1 MPISEKILF
10 VDDDP
15 NILASFKRTL
25 RKRYDL
31 DTAVGPEEGL
41 EAVGRYRS
49 YALVIS
55 DLRMPV
61 MDGIQFL
68 SKVRE
73 ISPETIRMILTGN
86 ADLQAA
92 IDAVNQGN
100 IFRFLTKP
108 CPPETLQLAVDAG
121 LQQYRLIRAEKE
133 LLEKTLRGAI
143 RILTDV
149 LSLVNPEA
157 YGRASRIRRYA
168 RDVGDR
174 LGYPKVWQLETA
186 AMLSQIGCIV
196 LPEDSLKKIYYG
208 KDLTPEEWQLFRMY
222 PSVGADLIAKIP
234 RMEEISEIISYQE
247 KHFDGGG
254 IPKDDRRGEAI
265 PLGSRILKVVLDF
278 DALES
283 RGLPRAAAVNQM
295 RKRDGCYD
303 PTVLKALEEVLGDEA
318 RFQVKELP
326 LQELQLN
333 MIVGEDVLS
342 LKGVL
347 LIAKGQEITPA
358 LLERLKNFAKTVGVK
373 EPIRVLIP
381 L

>member
-1 MPISEKILF
+1 MIRREKILF

-25 RKRYDL
+25 RKLYDV

-41 EAVGRYRS
+41 EAVSRYRH

-55 DLRMPV
+55 DLRMPG

-68 SKVRE
+68 AKVR
-73 ISPETIRMILTGN
+73 SMAPESIRMILTGN

-108 CPPETLQLAVDAG
+108 CPPETLQLAIEAG

-157 YGRASRIRRYA
+157 FGRASRIRRYV
-168 RDVGDR
+168 RDIGER
-174 LGYPKVWQLETA
+174 LGYPKAWQLETA

-196 LPEDSLKKIYYG
+196 LPEESLKKIYHG
-208 KDLTPEEWQLFRMY
+208 IDLTAEESQLFRMY

-234 RMEEISEIISYQE
+234 RMEEISEIIAYQE
-247 KHFDGGG
+247 KHFDGTG
-254 IPKDDRRGEAI
+254 IPKDDRMGDAI

-278 DALES
+278 DALET
-283 RGLPRAAAVNQM
+283 RGLPRAAAMNQL
-295 RKRDGCYD
+295 RKRNGWYD
-303 PTVLKALEEVLGDEA
+303 PQVLSALEDVLGDEA
-318 RFQVKELP
+318 RFTVKELG
-326 LQELQLN
+326 LNELKLN
-333 MIVGEDVLS
+333 MIVGEDVVS
-342 LKGVL
+342 FKGVL

-358 LLERLKNFAKTVGVK
+358 LVERLKNFAKTVGVK

-381 L
+381 V

>member
-1 MPISEKILF
+1 MIRREKILF

-25 RKRYDL
+25 RKLYDV

-41 EAVGRYRS
+41 EAVSRYRH

-55 DLRMPV
+55 DLRMPG

-68 SKVRE
+68 AKVR
-73 ISPETIRMILTGN
+73 SMAPESIRMILTGN

-108 CPPETLQLAVDAG
+108 CPPETLQLAIEAG

-157 YGRASRIRRYA
+157 FGRASRIRRYV
-168 RDVGDR
+168 RDIGER
-174 LGYPKVWQLETA
+174 LGYPKAWQLETA

-196 LPEDSLKKIYYG
+196 LPEESLKKIYHG
-208 KDLTPEEWQLFRMY
+208 IDLTAEESQLFRMY

-234 RMEEISEIISYQE
+234 RMEEISEIIAYQE
-247 KHFDGGG
+247 KHFDGTG
-254 IPKDDRRGEAI
+254 IPKDERKGDAI

-278 DALES
+278 DALET
-283 RGLPRAAAVNQM
+283 RGLPRAAAMNQL
-295 RKRDGCYD
+295 RKRNGWYD
-303 PTVLKALEEVLGDEA
+303 PQVLSALEDVLGDEA
-318 RFQVKELP
+318 RFTVKELG
-326 LQELQLN
+326 LNELKLN
-333 MIVGEDVLS
+333 MIVGEDVVS
-342 LKGVL
+342 FKGVL

-358 LLERLKNFAKTVGVK
+358 LVERLKNFAKTVGVK

-381 L
+381 V

>member
-1 MPISEKILF
+1 MIRREKILF

-25 RKRYDL
+25 RKLYDV

-41 EAVGRYRS
+41 EAVSRYRH

-55 DLRMPV
+55 DLRMPG

-68 SKVRE
+68 AKVR
-73 ISPETIRMILTGN
+73 SMAPESIRMILTGN

-108 CPPETLQLAVDAG
+108 CPPETLQLAIEAG

-157 YGRASRIRRYA
+157 FGRASRIRRYV
-168 RDVGDR
+168 RDIGER
-174 LGYPKVWQLETA
+174 LGYPKAWQLETA

-196 LPEDSLKKIYYG
+196 LPEESLKKIYHG
-208 KDLTPEEWQLFRMY
+208 IDLTAEESQLFRMY

-234 RMEEISEIISYQE
+234 RMEEISEIIAYQE
-247 KHFDGGG
+247 KHFDGTG
-254 IPKDDRRGEAI
+254 IPKDERMGDAI

-278 DALES
+278 DALET
-283 RGLPRAAAVNQM
+283 RGLPRAAAMNQL
-295 RKRDGCYD
+295 RKRNGWYD
-303 PTVLKALEEVLGDEA
+303 PQVLSALEDVLGDEA
-318 RFQVKELP
+318 RFTVKELG
-326 LQELQLN
+326 LNELKLN
-333 MIVGEDVLS
+333 MIVGEDVVS
-342 LKGVL
+342 FKGVL

-358 LLERLKNFAKTVGVK
+358 LVERLKNFAKTVGVK

-381 L
+381 V

>member
-1 MPISEKILF
+1 MANAQKILF

-25 RKRYDL
+25 RKRYDM
-31 DTAVGPEEGL
+31 DVAVGPEEGL
-41 EAVGRYRS
+41 KAVEGYRH

-68 SKVRE
+68 SRVRE
-73 ISPETIRMILTGN
+73 LSPDTVRMILTGN

-92 IDAVNQGN
+92 IDAVNRGN

-108 CPPETLQLAVDAG
+108 CEPETLQSAIDSG
-121 LQQYRLIRAEKE
+121 LHQYRLVRAEKE

-143 RILTDV
+143 RILAEV

-157 YGRASRIRRYA
+157 YGRASRIARYVS
-168 RDVGDR
+168 DVGAR
-174 LGYPKVWQLETA
+174 LGYPKPWQLETA

-196 LPEDSLKKIYYG
+196 LPEDSLKKIYRG
-208 KDLTPEEWQLFRMY
+208 NELTPEEAQLFAMY
-222 PSVGADLIAKIP
+222 PSVGASLIGKIP
-234 RMEEISEIISYQE
+234 RMEEISEIIAYQE
-247 KHFDGGG
+247 KHYDGSG
-254 IPKDDRRGEAI
+254 IPKDDRSGEAI

-278 DALES
+278 DALEA
-283 RGLPRAAAVNQM
+283 RGLPRAAAMNHM
-295 RKRDGCYD
+295 RKRQGAYD
-303 PTVLKALEEVLGDEA
+303 PKVLKALEEVLGDEA
-318 RFQVKELP
+318 RFEVKELS
-326 LQELQLN
+326 LHELQLN
-333 MIVGEDVLS
+333 MIIGDDVLS

-347 LIAKGQEITPA
+347 LTAKGQEITPA

-381 L
+381 I

>member
-1 MPISEKILF
+1 MSISEKILF

-41 EAVGRYRS
+41 EAVGRYRH
-49 YALVIS
+49 YALVVS

-68 SKVRE
+68 SKVRD

-92 IDAVNQGN
+92 IDAVNRGN

-108 CPPETLQLAVDAG
+108 CPPETLQMAVDAG

-157 YGRASRIRRYA
+157 YGRASRIRRYV
-168 RDVGDR
+168 RDVGAR
-174 LGYPKVWQLETA
+174 IGYPKAWQLETA
-186 AMLSQIGCIV
+186 AMLSQIGCVV
-196 LPEDSLKKIYYG
+196 LPEDTLKKIYHG
-208 KDLTPEEWQLFRMY
+208 KDLTPEESQLFRMY

-234 RMEEISEIISYQE
+234 RMEEISEIIAYQE
-247 KHFDGGG
+247 KHFDGSG
-254 IPKDDRRGEAI
+254 IPKDDRSGETI

-278 DALES
+278 DALET
-283 RGLPRAAAVNQM
+283 RGLPRAAAMNHL
-295 RKRDGCYD
+295 RKRSGHYD
-303 PTVLKALEEVLGDEA
+303 PAVLEALEEVLGDEA

-333 MIVGEDVLS
+333 MIVGEDVVS

-358 LLERLKNFAKTVGVK
+358 LLERLKNFSRTVGVK

-381 L
+381 V